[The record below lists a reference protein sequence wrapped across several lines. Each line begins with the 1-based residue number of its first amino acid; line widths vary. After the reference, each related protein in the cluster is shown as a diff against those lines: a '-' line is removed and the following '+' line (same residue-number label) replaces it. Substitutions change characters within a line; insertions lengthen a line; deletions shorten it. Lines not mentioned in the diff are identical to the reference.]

1 MTQKKR
7 TDVHRCACTNLR
19 QAARVVTQAFD
30 HALAAS
36 GLRITQMSVLT
47 ALSYFGPKTINEL
60 ADAMVLDRTTL
71 GRNLRPLQRDGYVA
85 IEAGKDDRRTRKL
98 VLTKKGAATAAKALD
113 NWADAQTGF
122 ENAIGIENAKALLKL
137 LRQVVKAD
145 FGTKET
151 EARNRGHA

>member
-1 MTQKKR
+1 MSETKR

-19 QAARVVTQAFD
+19 QAARVVTQFFD
-30 HALAAS
+30 HALATS

-47 ALSYFGPKTINEL
+47 ALAYFGPKTINEL

-98 VLTKKGAATAAKALD
+98 VLTRKGAAAANKALD
-113 NWADAQTGF
+113 SWGDAQTRF
-122 ENAIGIENAKALLKL
+122 ENAVGIENAKALLKL
-137 LRQVVKAD
+137 ARQIVKTD
-145 FGTKET
+145 FGSVGA
-151 EARNRGHA
+151 EAHNRVNA